1 MKDLKDIKKLGFG
14 LMRLPKNGEEF
25 DIEQIKTMVDK
36 FIAAGFNYF
45 DTAFVYT
52 GSEEV
57 AKKALVERYDRESY
71 FLATKNAAWLNNMSK
86 EEAIKQF
93 ETSLER
99 TGAGYFDMYLLHN
112 LGSPRT
118 EVFDKFDL
126 WSFVKEKKQE
136 GKIRH
141 YGFSFHGTPEELEV
155 LLTDHPDVE
164 FVQLQINYADWESP
178 TIRSR
183 ECYETC
189 VRHNVPVVIMEPV
202 KGGSL
207 ANPIPS
213 VKEVFDKA
221 NPDVSASSW
230 AIRYAASLD
239 NVLTVLSGM
248 STIEQMEDN
257 LKTMTNFKPLDEG
270 EKVVINKV
278 VEALDK
284 ADKIACTNCKYCTK
298 VCPNNI
304 GINDFFSA
312 YNMIHVYNSPDK
324 AQENYQMAIKH
335 GKNPASMCVQC
346 AACEGACPQ
355 HLPIVELLA
364 EKIVPT
370 FEK

>member
-36 FIAAGFNYF
+36 FIEAGFNYF

-57 AKKALVERYDRESY
+57 AKKVLVDRYDRESY
-71 FLATKNAAWLNNMSK
+71 FLATKNAAWLNSKSK
-86 EEAIKQF
+86 EDAIKQF

-118 EVFDKFDL
+118 EVFDEFGL
-126 WSFVKEKKQE
+126 WDFVKEQKAA

-164 FVQLQINYADWESP
+164 FVQLQINYADWDSP

-189 VRHNVPVVIMEPV
+189 VRHNTPVIIMEPV
-202 KGGSL
+202 KGGGL

-213 VKEVFDKA
+213 VKEIFDKA
-221 NPDVSASSW
+221 NPNVSPSSW

-257 LKTMTNFKPLDEG
+257 LKTMSNFKPLDENDR
-270 EKVVINKV
+270 EVIKMAV
-278 VEALDK
+278 DALNS
-284 ADKIACTNCKYCTK
+284 AEKIACTNCAYCTK
-298 VCPNNI
+298 VCPNEI
-304 GINDFFSA
+304 GINNFFDA
-312 YNMIHVYNSPDK
+312 YNLITVYNNVK
-324 AQENYQMAIKH
+324 GAKERYEMTIKH
-335 GKNPASMCVQC
+335 GKNPASMCIQC
-346 AACEGACPQ
+346 ASCEGACPQ